1 MNAKTRK
8 IYGGLFMVSGFGGLA
23 IMTVG
28 AGLQE
33 SQVTLAG
40 FVLVAVAIVAA
51 LDSIRRNGIADME
64 GKEVNHD

>member
-8 IYGGLFMVSGFGGLA
+8 FYGGLFMGSGFGGLA

-33 SQVTLAG
+33 SRLTLAG
-40 FVLVAVAIVAA
+40 FVLVAIAIVAA
-51 LDSIRRNGIADME
+51 LDSIRRFGLSENGGNTDR
-64 GKEVNHD
+64 